1 MNMATLAPHT
11 SRLADNDRF
20 YFGLALAMAAVLVA
34 GFGLNFAMGRSTF
47 AVPMVWHLHAVVF
60 STWIGIFLAQT
71 WFATRGPIA
80 LHRRLGWIASFWAV
94 LMVVMGIAITVATIR
109 RGTAPF
115 FFQPQHFLIAN
126 PLGILSF
133 AGLTF
138 AAVRL
143 RRQTDWHRR
152 LQICAFATLMGP
164 GFGRLLPSPLFMPYA
179 FDVSV
184 LVGLLFLVPPMIRD
198 QRRTG
203 RVHPA
208 WWWGIGTVCATLI
221 LAHVVA
227 RSPIGDAIYAGAV
240 AGSPG
245 AALPGMAFGP
255 LPPGL

>member
-1 MNMATLAPHT
+1 MATLAPNAP
-11 SRLADNDRF
+11 RLADNDRF
-20 YFGLALAMAAVLVA
+20 YFGLALAMASVLVA
-34 GFGLNFAMGRSTF
+34 GFGLNFVMGRSTF
-47 AVPMVWHLHAVVF
+47 AVPMVWHVHAVVF
-60 STWIGIFLAQT
+60 VSWVAIFLAQT

-80 LHRRLGWIASFWAV
+80 LHRRLGWVAAFWV
-94 LMVVMGIAITVATIR
+94 PLMVVMGIAITVATIR

-126 PLGILSF
+126 PLGLLSF

-143 RRQTDWHRR
+143 RRATDWHRR

-179 FDVSV
+179 FEVPV
-184 LVGLLFLVPPMIRD
+184 LAGLLFLVPPMIRD
-198 QRRTG
+198 WRRNG

-208 WWWGIGTVCATLI
+208 WYWGIGTVLAVLI
-221 LAHVVA
+221 VA
-227 RSPIGDAIYAGAV
+227 RIVVVSPVGAAIYAAVV

>member
-1 MNMATLAPHT
+1 MATLAPNAP
-11 SRLADNDRF
+11 RFADNDRF
-20 YFGLALAMAAVLVA
+20 YFGLALAMASVLVA
-34 GFGLNFAMGRSTF
+34 GFGLNFVMGRSTF
-47 AVPMVWHLHAVVF
+47 AVPMVWHVHAVVF
-60 STWIGIFLAQT
+60 VSWVAIFLAQT

-80 LHRRLGWIASFWAV
+80 LHRRLGWVAAFWV
-94 LMVVMGIAITVATIR
+94 PLMVVMGIAITVATIR

-126 PLGILSF
+126 PLGLLSF

-143 RRQTDWHRR
+143 RRATDWHRR

-179 FDVSV
+179 FEVPV
-184 LVGLLFLVPPMIRD
+184 LAGLLFLVPPMIRD
-198 QRRTG
+198 WRRNG

-208 WWWGIGTVCATLI
+208 WYWGIGTVLAVLI
-221 LAHVVA
+221 VA
-227 RSPIGDAIYAGAV
+227 RIVAVSPVGAAIYAAVV

>member
-1 MNMATLAPHT
+1 MATLAPHAP
-11 SRLADNDRF
+11 RLAENDRF
-20 YFGLALAMAAVLVA
+20 YFGLALSMAAVLVA
-34 GFGLNFAMGRSTF
+34 GFGFNFAMGRSTF
-47 AVPMVWHLHAVVF
+47 AAPMVWHLHAIVF
-60 STWIGIFLAQT
+60 AAWVAIFLAQT
-71 WFATRGPIA
+71 WLATRGPIA
-80 LHRRLGWIASFWAV
+80 LHRRLGWLASVWVV
-94 LMVVMGIAITVATIR
+94 LMVILGIAITVATIR
-109 RGTAPF
+109 RGTTPF

-126 PLGILSF
+126 PLGLLCF

-143 RRQTDWHRR
+143 RRDTEWHRR
-152 LQICAFATLMGP
+152 LQICAFATLLGP

-198 QRRTG
+198 QMRTG

-208 WWWGIGTVCATLI
+208 WGWGIGTVCAVLVT
-221 LAHVVA
+221 AHVVA
-227 RSPIGDAIYAGAV
+227 RSPAGAAIYAGVV

>member
-1 MNMATLAPHT
+1 MATLAPNAP
-11 SRLADNDRF
+11 RLADNDRF
-20 YFGLALAMAAVLVA
+20 YFGLALAMASVLVA
-34 GFGLNFAMGRSTF
+34 GFGLNFVMGRSTF
-47 AVPMVWHLHAVVF
+47 AVPMVWHVHAVVF
-60 STWIGIFLAQT
+60 VSWVAIFLAQT

-80 LHRRLGWIASFWAV
+80 LHRRLGWVAAFWV
-94 LMVVMGIAITVATIR
+94 PLMVVMGIAITVATIR

-126 PLGILSF
+126 PLGLLSF

-143 RRQTDWHRR
+143 RRATDWHRR

-179 FDVSV
+179 FEVPV
-184 LVGLLFLVPPMIRD
+184 LAGLLFLVPPMIRD
-198 QRRTG
+198 WRRNG

-208 WWWGIGTVCATLI
+208 WYWGIGTVLAVLI
-221 LAHVVA
+221 VA
-227 RSPIGDAIYAGAV
+227 RIVAVSPVGAAIYAAVV